1 MSEGASNFNNQFRQ
15 KNAQFRHPCFQPQV
29 LLYNLRKVIGM
40 LYQVQRQSGTRRF
53 YTEVRSC
60 IKIPYTTVR
69 EMKLRYPDESFII
82 IGEIGGLSCASKDAD
97 MLCVGD
103 GKVLP
108 ILPWGSLIR
117 PFEWVIGYI
126 EVQKDHYVA
135 VIGGIIHLF
144 ISLWHIIKRSTGN

>member
-1 MSEGASNFNNQFRQ
+1 MTVVPDVQSSSRSRPFSRYTAEKSMSEGASNFNNQFRQ

-82 IGEIGGLSCASKDAD
+82 CLERRRYALRGRRKGASHTSQGQPDKA
-97 MLCVGD
+97 
-103 GKVLP
+103 
-108 ILPWGSLIR
+108 
-117 PFEWVIGYI
+117 F
-126 EVQKDHYVA
+126 
-135 VIGGIIHLF
+135 
-144 ISLWHIIKRSTGN
+144 